1 MLFQDETG
9 FFCQLRPLLGI
20 AAPGPNGARILHG
33 LSALSVVRVLIQAQD
48 NYKWHMVYIRS
59 YFQYLVQKEDLHNNP
74 NPTDYTV
81 RLAYSN
87 HTLSQEENL
96 QVGYRRSD
104 GRTGIRPLRG
114 LHNVG
119 TLGPDLLEV

>member
-1 MLFQDETG
+1 M
-9 FFCQLRPLLGI
+9 
-20 AAPGPNGARILHG
+20 
-33 LSALSVVRVLIQAQD
+33 RVLIQAQD
-48 NYKWHMVYIRS
+48 NYTLHMVYIRS
-59 YFQYLVQKEDLHNNP
+59 YFPYLVAKEDLHNNP
-74 NPTDYTV
+74 NPTDYKV

-96 QVGYRRSD
+96 QDGYRRSD

-119 TLGPDLLEV
+119 TVGSDLLEV